1 MSDAAPGGGDALLVW
16 LWSPL
21 HGVLGCD
28 RVCLP
33 GELHEKLTHQ
43 TSCIRHTMT
52 GTPIVDPIGVLS
64 RCWLYSVDVKLFI
77 IICFITTPICHVCKR
92 IHPSILCILC
102 RCDCFMLPYAN
113 TSLVEPGT
121 IAHYLQRLKTGNTAP
136 LAKSKI
142 SLTG

>member
-1 MSDAAPGGGDALLVW
+1 MYRGGCCVLDAALGGAHALLVW
-16 LWSPL
+16 LCSPL

-77 IICFITTPICHVCKR
+77 VICFITTPICHV
-92 IHPSILCILC
+92 
-102 RCDCFMLPYAN
+102 
-113 TSLVEPGT
+113 
-121 IAHYLQRLKTGNTAP
+121 
-136 LAKSKI
+136 
-142 SLTG
+142 